1 MDSTMFALH
10 EVSGGGLNRYN
21 EDGWVWKLSGE
32 QLAVAITSPHILY
45 EAADLL

>member
-1 MDSTMFALH
+1 MFALH
-10 EVSGGGLNRYN
+10 EVSRGSLNRYN

-32 QLAVAITSPHILY
+32 QLAVTITSPYILD